1 MGYSEGWDAGAI
13 NMRSL
18 SDLPFYF
25 LELLADVFEEV
36 LEILFLGVELFE
48 LALDTGV
55 LALVVGE
62 VSLAVWGQG
71 YSY

>member
-1 MGYSEGWDAGAI
+1 MSF
-13 NMRSL
+13 
-18 SDLPFYF
+18 SDLPLDF
-25 LELLADVFEEV
+25 LELLAYVFEEV

-48 LALDTGV
+48 LALDAGV

-62 VSLAVWGQG
+62 VSFAVWGQG